1 MVGVIGAAA
10 LFAACQP
17 TPQAGATAGAPLKM
31 EAKPV
36 QTKAVAKAV
45 AVKSGPSKTTSADAV
60 PASAPAGAPGE
71 VAAKQQAEIITTV
84 AGCLER
90 DGQAFQLTDTVGDHA
105 PKARS
110 WKSGFVK
117 KGSAS
122 VDVLDAGNRL
132 NLASH
137 VGHRVTINGTL
148 IGREMRARSLR
159 ASTEACD

>member
-17 TPQAGATAGAPLKM
+17 APPAGAQAGAPLKM

-45 AVKSGPSKTTSADAV
+45 AVKSSPSKASVDAV
-60 PASAPAGAPGE
+60 PASASAGAPKE
-71 VAAKQQAEIITTV
+71 VAAKQQPEIITTV

-122 VDVLDAGNRL
+122 IDVLDAGNRL

-148 IGREMRARSLR
+148 IGREIRARSLR